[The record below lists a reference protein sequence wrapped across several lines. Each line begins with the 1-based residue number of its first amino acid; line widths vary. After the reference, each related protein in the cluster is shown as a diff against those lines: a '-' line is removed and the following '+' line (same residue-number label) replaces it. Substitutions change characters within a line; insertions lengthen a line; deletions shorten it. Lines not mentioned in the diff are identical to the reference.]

1 MQDNILSVGEAA
13 KMLGV
18 DRTTLWR
25 MHAKYKM
32 IAPPARFSIG
42 RTGYLRSYLENW
54 MQERMNEA
62 IEELNQSK

>member
-1 MQDNILSVGEAA
+1 MQDKILNIGEAA

-42 RTGYLRSYLENW
+42 RTGYLRSYLEKW
-54 MQERMNEA
+54 MQERMDEA
-62 IEELNQSK
+62 IEDFKHSR

>member
-1 MQDNILSVGEAA
+1 MHDEILNVGDAA
-13 KMLGV
+13 AMLGV

-42 RTGYLRSYLENW
+42 KTGYLRSYLEEW
-54 MQERMNEA
+54 RRARMDES
-62 IEELNQSK
+62 IQGVS

>member
-1 MQDNILSVGEAA
+1 MKDNILNVGEAA

-42 RTGYLRSYLENW
+42 RTGYLQSYLEQW
-54 MQERMNEA
+54 MQDRMKEA

>member
-1 MQDNILSVGEAA
+1 MADEILNVGEAA
-13 KMLGV
+13 KALGV

-42 RTGYLRSYLENW
+42 KTGYLRSYLQQW
-54 MQERMNEA
+54 MRERMDESV
-62 IEELNQSK
+62 ERLG

>member
-1 MQDNILSVGEAA
+1 MNDEILNVGDAA

-42 RTGYLRSYLENW
+42 RTGYLRSYLESW
-54 MQERMNEA
+54 RQERMNES
-62 IEELNQSK
+62 LQNFG

>member
-1 MQDNILSVGEAA
+1 MKENILNVGEAA

-42 RTGYLRSYLENW
+42 RTGYLQSYIEQW
-54 MQERMNEA
+54 MQDRMKEA

>member
-1 MQDNILSVGEAA
+1 MQDEILNVGEAA

-42 RTGYLRSYLENW
+42 KTGYLRSYLDEW
-54 MQERMNEA
+54 RRDRMAES
-62 IEELNQSK
+62 IQSMG

>member
-1 MQDNILSVGEAA
+1 MRDEILNIGEAA
-13 KMLGV
+13 KELGV

-42 RTGYLRSYLENW
+42 KTGYLRSYLDGW
-54 MQERMNEA
+54 LKERMAESVEGMA
-62 IEELNQSK
+62 

>member
-1 MQDNILSVGEAA
+1 MSDEILNVGEAA
-13 KMLGV
+13 EALGV

-42 RTGYLRSYLENW
+42 KTGYLRSYLEQW
-54 MQERMNEA
+54 MQERMKESA
-62 IEELNQSK
+62 QSLG

>member
-1 MQDNILSVGEAA
+1 MSDEILNVSEAA
-13 KMLGV
+13 KLIGV

-42 RTGYLRSYLENW
+42 KTGYLRSYLEQW
-54 MQERMNEA
+54 ISERLDES
-62 IEELNQSK
+62 LQRLG

>member
-1 MQDNILSVGEAA
+1 MKDEILNVGETAA
-13 KMLGV
+13 RIGV

-42 RTGYLRSYLENW
+42 KTGYLRSYLDGW
-54 MQERMNEA
+54 LQERMAESVEGMA
-62 IEELNQSK
+62 